1 MWTNA
6 NGLVVAGLVGTVVGT
21 VGTVFA
27 AVDGRNSSRKV
38 QKVAS
43 EARAAAEETQ
53 QAADLI
59 GSHTHQLVVVSRAQ
73 QITEMEVALSTM
85 LAAYEP
91 SPGKSP
97 PSASLLLDHQ
107 RALWSAGGK
116 SAEALRLPVPAYAEL
131 ESALMETLDGL
142 SSVDAEPTWAAV
154 QRLRSL
160 AWEAARELGKLP
172 PVP

>member
-107 RALWSAGGK
+107 RALWSAGGNRRRH
-116 SAEALRLPVPAYAEL
+116 LGFPCP
-131 ESALMETLDGL
+131 
-142 SSVDAEPTWAAV
+142 PT
-154 QRLRSL
+154 RS
-160 AWEAARELGKLP
+160 WNP
-172 PVP
+172 H